1 MAATAR
7 DLPQLSGQL
16 MLTDSGIETDI
27 IFGSGR
33 DLPAFAAFPLLD
45 DEDGRA
51 ILERYYR
58 AHLAVAADHGVG
70 YVLETPSWRSNPDWG
85 MSLGYTQ
92 EQLDDLDRAGVA
104 FLSGIRD
111 SSPKVSGPMPLSGSL
126 GPRGDGYAV
135 GTVMSVDEAHEYHSH
150 QVELFSEQ
158 GCDLV
163 SVLTL
168 TYADEGLGIAQAA
181 RDAGVPVVLYFTVET
196 DGRLPD
202 GSTLQKA
209 IETIDTATDGY
220 VAYYGINCAHPDHMA
235 PALTDGGDWTHRI
248 GAVRANASRMSH
260 AELDEA
266 ETLDDG
272 DPQELAV
279 DYVALRDLLP
289 YASVFG
295 GCCGTDVRHVR
306 AIAEVLTAP

>member
-1 MAATAR
+1 MSDVDPAAGPPRRSPHAHRLR
-7 DLPQLSGQL
+7 D
-16 MLTDSGIETDI
+16 
-27 IFGSGR
+27 R
-33 DLPAFAAFPLLD
+33 DGHHLRRRAGTCPPSPSFPLLE

-58 AHLAVAADHGVG
+58 EHLAVAAEHGLG
-70 YVLETPSWRSNPDWG
+70 YVLETPTWRSNPDWG
-85 MSLGYTQ
+85 TSLGYTQ

-135 GTVMSVDEAHEYHSH
+135 GTVMSAEEARDYHAH
-150 QVELFSEQ
+150 QVEVFADA

-181 RDAGVPVVLYFTVET
+181 RDADVPVVLYFTVET

-202 GSTLQKA
+202 GST
-209 IETIDTATDGY
+209 
-220 VAYYGINCAHPDHMA
+220 
-235 PALTDGGDWTHRI
+235 PAGR
-248 GAVRANASRMSH
+248 RSR
-260 AELDEA
+260 
-266 ETLDDG
+266 
-272 DPQELAV
+272 
-279 DYVALRDLLP
+279 
-289 YASVFG
+289 
-295 GCCGTDVRHVR
+295 
-306 AIAEVLTAP
+306 

>member
-1 MAATAR
+1 MPGTSQR
-7 DLPQLSGQL
+7 LPHLDGRV

-27 IFGSGR
+27 IFGAGR
-33 DLPAFAAFPLLD
+33 DLPAFASFPLLD
-45 DEDGRA
+45 DAAGRA

-58 AHLAVAADHGVG
+58 EHLAVAADHGVG

-111 SSPKVSGPMPLSGSL
+111 SSPKVSGPMPLSGNL

-135 GTVMSVDEAHEYHSH
+135 GTVMSADEAREYHSH
-150 QVELFSEQ
+150 QVELFAEQ

-168 TYADEGLGIAQAA
+168 TYPTEGLGIAQAA

-202 GSTLQKA
+202 GSSLRTA
-209 IETIDTATDGY
+209 IEMIDGATDGY
-220 VAYYGINCAHPDHMA
+220 IAYYGINCAHPDHIA
-235 PALTDGGDWTHRI
+235 PALAGGGEWTERI
-248 GAVRANASRMSH
+248 RAVRANASRMSH

-266 ETLDDG
+266 EELDAG
-272 DPQELAV
+272 DPQELAA
-279 DYVALRDLLP
+279 DYVRLRQALP
-289 YASVFG
+289 NATVFG
-295 GCCGTDVRHVR
+295 GCCGTDIRHVR
-306 AIAEVLTAP
+306 AIAQVVSHR